1 MSGYRALRT
10 LRIVLWGAFL
20 AALFL
25 AVPFRESDGSFAA
38 IVRYAPPVMLVLA
51 LLAGLAER
59 IVRTRHGLPSQSFL
73 RPRSD

>member
-1 MSGYRALRT
+1 MSGYHTLRT

-25 AVPFRESDGSFAA
+25 AVAFRESDGSFAA
-38 IVRYAPPVMLVLA
+38 VVRYAPPAMLVLA
-51 LLAGLAER
+51 LLVGLAER
-59 IVRTRHGLPSQSFL
+59 IVRTRHGLPREAFL